1 MEPHKL
7 ERLEEIINNGYE
19 FNTFDYLSKGYNIFR
34 QNMGGFVGFVLVMMA
49 VNFVAG
55 LIPILGDL
63 AFTFVLS
70 PVLAVGPYIVA
81 HKIHKRDTHEFADFF
96 KGTDYLKELVILT
109 AVTMFISLF
118 FGIPFAGVFYDYYL
132 GDPMDILQSNFS
144 PFAFL
149 VFIPLI
155 YLIVSWS
162 WSSLFI
168 VFYNMKFWDAMEM
181 SRKII
186 MKNWLQYF
194 FFLIVLAFTAM
205 SGAIL
210 IFVGLLFTIPIVF
223 CAQYVAF
230 AEITQLLNDDEDDIE
245 RHLIV

>member
-7 ERLEEIINNGYE
+7 ERLEEIISNGYE
-19 FNTFDYLSKGYNIFR
+19 FNTFDYLSKGYDIFR
-34 QNMGGFVGFVLVMMA
+34 QNMGGFVGFILVMGA
-49 VNFVAG
+49 VNFIAD

-63 AFTFVLS
+63 AFTLVLCPVLS
-70 PVLAVGPYIVA
+70 VGPYIVA
-81 HKIHKRDTHEFADFF
+81 HKIYKRETHEFADFF
-96 KGTDYLKELVILT
+96 KGTDYLKELVIFT
-109 AVTMFISLF
+109 AVTMAVSLF
-118 FGIPFAGVFYDYYL
+118 FGLPFAGVYYDLYF
-132 GDPMDILQSNFS
+132 GEPMNILQESFS
-144 PFAFL
+144 PFSFL
-149 VFIPLI
+149 IFIPLI

-168 VFYNMKFWDAMEM
+168 VFYKMNFWDAMEM

-194 FFLIVLAFTAM
+194 FFLIVLGFTTV

-210 IFVGLLFTIPIVF
+210 LLVGMLFTIPIVF

-230 AEITQLLNDDEDDIE
+230 AEITELLNDDEDDLE